1 MALIMKDEEYY
12 IPSKRQIDHY
22 SRSIS
27 VFKDKAQDLTDKA
40 QPLFKSI
47 DELEHST
54 HRSILDFVAEIGGLS
69 RGWIDFRR
77 SWECI
82 ILGDKLA
89 LFNGTKAA
97 ELAKD
102 SLVTAQL
109 ICNLNAVRFAIEK
122 EQELIKKSD

>member
-1 MALIMKDEEYY
+1 MNDSLKEY
-12 IPSKRQIDHY
+12 S
-22 SRSIS
+22 
-27 VFKDKAQDLTDKA
+27 DKIEHLLKLFTPPIGVK
-40 QPLFKSI
+40 LFKSI